1 MTTNTP
7 IGGDANIFLSNGG
20 SYVAPPTLFDA
31 MRIVSN
37 SIMVRK
43 LNLGK
48 NFSEPECLQ
57 GLKVGE
63 GK

>member
-1 MTTNTP
+1 MTTNIP
-7 IGGDANIFLSNGG
+7 IGGDANIFLSNRG
-20 SYVAPPTLFDA
+20 SESPPTLIDA

-48 NFSEPECLQ
+48 NFSEPGSLQ